1 MDRIKK
7 IMDKNQITCFGIIP
21 FNTLSPL
28 LECRAKMR
36 IPQNAKSV
44 IVILFPY
51 NVGDYKERN
60 ISKYAML
67 LDYHIVTDKI
77 LKSIIDGLKE
87 VFPDESFEAFADNSP
102 IKEVDAAAKA
112 GLGVIGENGLLINK
126 TFGSYV
132 FIGEI
137 VTTAILPYTL
147 SEVLHCPKCG
157 LCKKS
162 CPQGAISG
170 GDFSKD
176 ICLSAITQKKGQLT
190 EEQEC
195 AIKKGGLVWGCDV
208 CNDVCPLNKNVQKS
222 NISDFYGN
230 IIPVVTRDN
239 AEEIIK
245 NRAFNYR
252 GIKTIV
258 RNIDIINK

>member
-21 FNTLSPL
+21 FNVLSPL
-28 LECRAKMR
+28 IECRAKLR
-36 IPQNAKSV
+36 IPQNTKSV
-44 IVILFPY
+44 IVMLFPY
-51 NVGDYKERN
+51 NVGDYKDRN

-67 LDYHIVTDKI
+67 LDYHIVTEKI
-77 LKSIIDGLKE
+77 LNRIIEELKD
-87 VFPDESFEAFADNSP
+87 VFPNESFEGFADNSP

-137 VTTAILPYTL
+137 VTTAILPYTI
-147 SEVLHCPKCG
+147 SEVKHCTKCG
-157 LCKKS
+157 ICKKS
-162 CPQGAISG
+162 CPQGAICGSE
-170 GDFSKD
+170 FNKD
-176 ICLSAITQKKGQLT
+176 VCLSAITQKKGQLT
-190 EEQEC
+190 DEQEY

-222 NISDFYGN
+222 NIYDFYEN
-230 IIPVVTRDN
+230 IIPVVTKEN
-239 AEEIIK
+239 VEEIIK

-258 RNIDIINK
+258 RNIDIINN